1 MSYLL
6 MLIRLGYSKGIQ
18 IFLQCCMAL
27 DFFLCAFD
35 FSLCGSDLISSPST
49 LRIFQLLQILA
60 VRRSQLAATG
70 KTEIPIPQ
78 APPPHPGYAP
88 NAAFHAIKRHALE
101 VINQRDA
108 VVSLLCLFCGVLVSG
123 TRESSQ
129 LWCLYYRKIISFM
142 IFFCLPFEWSVGNCC
157 FSVDSVESFFN

>member
-1 MSYLL
+1 MTHLHD
-6 MLIRLGYSKGIQ
+6 RH
-18 IFLQCCMAL
+18 CNE
-27 DFFLCAFD
+27 
-35 FSLCGSDLISSPST
+35 
-49 LRIFQLLQILA
+49 QLLQILA

-108 VVSLLCLFCGVLVSG
+108 VEKEGPVTKSIRLTSALILRNLVIYSNTGKKLLRGFESELANVALS
-123 TRESSQ
+123 TMESSRTVAQ
-129 LWCLYYRKIISFM
+129 ILYDIR
-142 IFFCLPFEWSVGNCC
+142 LPDHQGI
-157 FSVDSVESFFN
+157 